1 MDLLHNE
8 TFTTINPAVID
19 EANKIAKATLTGGF
33 QSWEK
38 AFSRGVLFQFDETTY
53 EAPATALA
61 NETETL
67 VVTSV
72 GWDGERAGKF
82 YVVVPATAAKGA
94 IAFFLAVALGA
105 PADLEGTQLDTD
117 GLDAYS
123 ELAGALVQQG
133 AQALRGEMSGKIEWT
148 IEKNQI
154 AANPAALAAVTG
166 EADLLCASGMLTIEG
181 VAPVKVYLL
190 MTVSCT
196 GLDAGLPETAAE
208 KADATPEPPK
218 FMHRNEKLAWKLKLP
233 VIVVLATTKKR
244 VENVEEIA
252 PGTIIEFRKFAGEF
266 LDVNAG
272 NTRIA
277 AGEVVI
283 VNQHFGVQ
291 LRKIEAQVPF
301 VGALK

>member
-61 NETETL
+61 NETEAL
-67 VVTSV
+67 VVTGV
-72 GWDGERAGKF
+72 NWGGERAGKF

-105 PADLEGTQLDTD
+105 PADLESAQLDAD

-133 AQALRGEMSGKIEWT
+133 AQNLRGEMSGKIEWT
-148 IEKNQI
+148 IEKNQV
-154 AANPAALAAVTG
+154 AANPAALAALTG

-181 VAPVKVYLL
+181 VAPAKVYLL

-196 GLDAGLPETAAE
+196 GLDAALPETESVEAPPA
-208 KADATPEPPK
+208 PPK